1 MCKIILIISIINFLM
16 SLFLFRNKSPNFTK
30 NEKSYNFEVFIE
42 DLKEIFS
49 NSRIYKYCLIIAIG
63 RGTILILF
71 ANFIIFF
78 KKLNYPEY

>member
-1 MCKIILIISIINFLM
+1 MVEFK
-16 SLFLFRNKSPNFTK
+16 
-30 NEKSYNFEVFIE
+30 E
-42 DLKEIFS
+42 DVKEIFS
-49 NSRIYKYCLIIAIG
+49 HSSIYKYCLIIAIG